1 MVAFSVGVFLRRS
14 KLSPPTFILCT
25 EASRRGLLFVVEPRF
40 FLTASHGMSEPKSAS
55 FLIEDIRKSVL
66 RVLSII
72 PYKIQKSKSLYFAR
86 QCTSQIAICPSRNL
100 RFFVDICCFNR
111 MTMKISIMYST
122 RMLTGKTIW

>member
-1 MVAFSVGVFLRRS
+1 MVAFSAGVFLRRS

-25 EASRRGLLFVVEPRF
+25 EASSRGLLFVVELRF
-40 FLTASHGMSEPKSAS
+40 FLTASHGVSEPKSAS
-55 FLIEDIRKSVL
+55 FLIEDMRKSVL
-66 RVLSII
+66 RVLSI

-86 QCTSQIAICPSRNL
+86 RCTSQIAICPFRNL